1 MKLKDLMITGAMV
14 TTMGFTGTLLAGE
27 SEYFTQLDANGDG
40 TLSMEEASAD
50 PVLRDSWT
58 NADANQ
64 DGMIE
69 RAEFSAFEMKAGE
82 SAKYK

>member
-1 MKLKDLMITGAMV
+1 MKLKYLMITGAMV
-14 TTMGFTGTLLAGE
+14 TTMGFAGTLLAGE
-27 SEYFTQLDANGDG
+27 SEYFTHT
-40 TLSMEEASAD
+40 TLPPFAIEQASAD